1 MSTAQTAP
9 VSIPP
14 PSGDV
19 LAEMNGE
26 IPFQS
31 LSEVAVKVE
40 EQMDE
45 SQLDRLATGVTV
57 DTAVPSSSSSVRR
70 AYQYLSHMK
79 SLTFHS
85 IQV

>member
-1 MSTAQTAP
+1 MSTAKTAP

-14 PSGDV
+14 PSGDI

-26 IPFQS
+26 IDLQS
-31 LSEVAVKVE
+31 ASEVAVKME

-57 DTAVPSSSSSVRR
+57 DTAVPSSSSSVR
-70 AYQYLSHMK
+70 LSI
-79 SLTFHS
+79 F
-85 IQV
+85 